1 VNDHAFMGRALQLAA
16 LGLYT
21 TDPNPRVGSVVVRD
35 GMIVGEGAH
44 WRAGEPHAEMHALQ
58 AAGDLAR
65 GATVY
70 ITLEP
75 CSHHGR
81 TPPCADA
88 LVAAGVGR
96 VVVAMQDPNPL
107 VSGRGLERLRAAG
120 IAVET
125 GLLEFEARA
134 LNPGFVRRMHSG
146 RPWVR
151 VKLAS
156 SLDGRTAMAS
166 GESKWITGPAAR
178 RDVQHW
184 RARAGAILTGS
195 GTVLADDPHLTVR
208 LSPAEL
214 VADGGTDPAPYP
226 ELENIPIR
234 QPLRVVVD
242 SQLQIPR
249 AARLLDGGS
258 VLVLTSASRADS
270 EKAHELRRRGA
281 EVVAVSAHAGSV
293 SLGNLRGRGP
303 EGLAVAAQADSDAL
317 SGLQGQGAEGL
328 AIAGWAEGQTR
339 ELRGREAGAAVIA
352 GTQESRLDLSAVLDL
367 LGERGV
373 NELHVEAGSGL
384 AGALARWGLVDEW
397 LFYLA
402 PCLMG
407 SGARPLLDWPLQ
419 QMAERAELDVFACDW
434 VGDALRLR
442 AYPLPASTA

>member
-1 VNDHAFMGRALQLAA
+1 MNDQGFMGRALQLAA

-35 GMIVGEGAH
+35 GGIVGEGAH
-44 WRAGEPHAEMHALQ
+44 WRAGESHAEIHALR
-58 AAGDLAR
+58 AAGDRAR

-88 LVAAGVGR
+88 LIAAGVAR
-96 VVVAMQDPNPL
+96 VVVAMTDPNPL
-107 VSGRGLERLRAAG
+107 VAGRGLNRLRGAG
-120 IAVET
+120 IAVES
-125 GLLEFEARA
+125 GILEFEARA
-134 LNPGFVRRMHSG
+134 LNPGFVRRMQSG

-166 GESKWITGPAAR
+166 GESKWITGAPAR

-208 LSPAEL
+208 LTAHEL
-214 VADGGTDPAPYP
+214 LADDGLDPAAFAAWVG
-226 ELENIPIR
+226 ESVR
-234 QPLRVVVD
+234 QPTRVVVD
-242 SQLQIPR
+242 SRLQTPR
-249 AARLLDGGS
+249 SARLLDGGP
-258 VLVLTSASRADS
+258 LLILTTEERADS
-270 EKAHELRRRGA
+270 DKADALRARGA
-281 EVVAVSAHAGSV
+281 EIAAAPT
-293 SLGNLRGRGP
+293 GP
-303 EGLAVAAQADSDAL
+303 D
-317 SGLQGQGAEGL
+317 GQ
-328 AIAGWAEGQTR
+328 
-339 ELRGREAGAAVIA
+339 
-352 GTQESRLDLSAVLDL
+352 LDLAAVLDY
-367 LGERGV
+367 LGQREV
-373 NELHVEAGSGL
+373 NELHAEAGSGL
-384 AGALARWGLVDEW
+384 AGALARFGLVDEW

-419 QMAERAELDVFACDW
+419 RMSERAELDIFACDR
-434 VGDALRLR
+434 VGDTLRLR
-442 AYPLPASTA
+442 AYPLPATTV

>member
-1 VNDHAFMGRALQLAA
+1 MNDQAFMGRALQLAE

-35 GMIVGEGAH
+35 GVIVGEGAH
-44 WRAGEPHAEMHALQ
+44 WRAGEAHAEIHAMR
-58 AAGDLAR
+58 AAGERVR

-88 LVAAGVGR
+88 LIAAGVAR

-107 VSGRGLERLRAAG
+107 VGGRGLARLRTAG

-125 GLLEFEARA
+125 GIMEFEAHA
-134 LNPGFVRRMHSG
+134 LNPGFLRRMQRG

-184 RARAGAILTGS
+184 RGQAGAILTGS

-208 LSPAEL
+208 LTPAEM
-214 VADGGTDPAPYP
+214 VADGGADPSHFP
-226 ELENIPIR
+226 ELIAAPIR
-234 QPLRVVVD
+234 QPLRVVID
-242 SQLQIPR
+242 SRLQTPR
-249 AARLLDGGS
+249 SARLFDGGA
-258 VLVLTSASRADS
+258 VLILTTAERADAD
-270 EKAHELRRRGA
+270 KAADLRALGA
-281 EVVAVSAHAGSV
+281 EVVAV
-293 SLGNLRGRGP
+293 P
-303 EGLAVAAQADSDAL
+303 AAAD
-317 SGLQGQGAEGL
+317 GQ
-328 AIAGWAEGQTR
+328 I
-339 ELRGREAGAAVIA
+339 
-352 GTQESRLDLSAVLDL
+352 DLPAVLDL
-367 LGERGV
+367 LGQREV

-384 AGALARWGLVDEW
+384 AGALARFGLVDEW

-419 QMAERAELDVFACDW
+419 QMAERAELDIFACDR

-442 AYPLPASTA
+442 AYPLPAATM

>member
-1 VNDHAFMGRALQLAA
+1 MGRALQLAA

-35 GMIVGEGAH
+35 GGIVGEGAH
-44 WRAGEPHAEMHALQ
+44 WRAGEPHAEIHALR

-88 LVAAGVGR
+88 LIAAGVAR
-96 VVVAMQDPNPL
+96 VVVAMEDPNPL
-107 VSGRGLERLRAAG
+107 VAGRGLTRLRDAG
-120 IAVET
+120 IAVES
-125 GLLEFEARA
+125 GILEVEARA
-134 LNPGFVRRMHSG
+134 LNPGFVRRMRSG

-166 GESKWITGPAAR
+166 GESKWITGAPAR

-208 LSPAEL
+208 LTPHEL
-214 VADGGTDPAPYP
+214 LADDGVDPIAFAARVG
-226 ELENIPIR
+226 ERVR
-234 QPLRVVVD
+234 QPTRVVVD
-242 SQLQIPR
+242 SRLQTPR
-249 AARLLDGGS
+249 SARLLDGGP
-258 VLVLTSASRADS
+258 VWILTTEERAASDKAEALRA
-270 EKAHELRRRGA
+270 RGA
-281 EVVAVSAHAGSV
+281 EMV
-293 SLGNLRGRGP
+293 
-303 EGLAVAAQADSDAL
+303 AVAAGGD
-317 SGLQGQGAEGL
+317 GL
-328 AIAGWAEGQTR
+328 
-339 ELRGREAGAAVIA
+339 
-352 GTQESRLDLSAVLDL
+352 LDLAAVLDF
-367 LGERGV
+367 LGQREV
-373 NELHVEAGSGL
+373 NELHAEAGSGL
-384 AGALARWGLVDEW
+384 AGALARRGLVDEW
-397 LFYLA
+397 LLYLA

-419 QMAERAELDVFACDW
+419 RMAERAELDIFACDR

-442 AYPLPASTA
+442 AYPLPVATM

>member
-1 VNDHAFMGRALQLAA
+1 MGRALQLAA

-35 GMIVGEGAH
+35 GGIVGEGAH
-44 WRAGEPHAEMHALQ
+44 WRAGEPHAEIHALR

-88 LVAAGVGR
+88 LIAAGVAR
-96 VVVAMQDPNPL
+96 VVVAMEDPNPL
-107 VSGRGLERLRAAG
+107 VAGRGLTRLRDAG
-120 IAVET
+120 IAVES
-125 GLLEFEARA
+125 GILEVEARA
-134 LNPGFVRRMHSG
+134 LNPGFVRRMRSG

-166 GESKWITGPAAR
+166 GESKWITGAPAR

-208 LSPAEL
+208 LTPHEL
-214 VADGGTDPAPYP
+214 LADDGVDPIAFAARVG
-226 ELENIPIR
+226 ERVR
-234 QPLRVVVD
+234 QPTRVVVD
-242 SQLQIPR
+242 SRLQTPR
-249 AARLLDGGS
+249 SARLLDGGP
-258 VLVLTSASRADS
+258 VWILTTEERAASDKAEALRA
-270 EKAHELRRRGA
+270 RGA
-281 EVVAVSAHAGSV
+281 EMV
-293 SLGNLRGRGP
+293 
-303 EGLAVAAQADSDAL
+303 AVAAGGD
-317 SGLQGQGAEGL
+317 GL
-328 AIAGWAEGQTR
+328 
-339 ELRGREAGAAVIA
+339 
-352 GTQESRLDLSAVLDL
+352 LDLAAVLDF
-367 LGERGV
+367 LGQREV
-373 NELHVEAGSGL
+373 NELHAEAGSGL
-384 AGALARWGLVDEW
+384 AGALARRGLVDEW

-419 QMAERAELDVFACDW
+419 RMAERAELDIFACDR

-442 AYPLPASTA
+442 AYPLPVATM

>member
-1 VNDHAFMGRALQLAA
+1 MGRALQLAE

-35 GMIVGEGAH
+35 GKIVGEGAH
-44 WRAGEPHAEMHALQ
+44 WRAGEPHAEIHALR
-58 AAGDLAR
+58 AAGDLVR

-75 CSHHGR
+75 CAHHGR

-88 LVAAGVGR
+88 LVAAGVAR

-107 VSGRGLERLRAAG
+107 VSGRGLERLRAEG
-120 IAVET
+120 IAVEN
-125 GLLEFEARA
+125 GVLEFEARA
-134 LNPGFVRRMHSG
+134 LNPGFVRRMETG

-184 RARAGAILTGS
+184 RARASAILTGS
-195 GTVLADDPHLTVR
+195 GTVLADDPHMTVR

-214 VADGGTDPAPYP
+214 LSDRGIDPARHS
-226 ELENIPIR
+226 ELKGIPAR

-242 SQLQIPR
+242 SELQMPLQ
-249 AARLLDGGS
+249 ARLLDEGA
-258 VLVLTSASRADS
+258 VLVLTSAHRADS
-270 EKAHELRRRGA
+270 DKAGELRARGA
-281 EVVAVSAHAGSV
+281 EV
-293 SLGNLRGRGP
+293 LGMPALEEGRL
-303 EGLAVAAQADSDAL
+303 EL
-317 SGLQGQGAEGL
+317 SP
-328 AIAGWAEGQTR
+328 
-339 ELRGREAGAAVIA
+339 
-352 GTQESRLDLSAVLDL
+352 VLDL

-384 AGALARWGLVDEW
+384 AGALARHGLVDEW

-419 QMAERAELDVFACDW
+419 HMAERAELDVFACDW
-434 VGDALRLR
+434 IGDALRLR
-442 AYPLPASTA
+442 AYPLPAGTCP

>member
-1 VNDHAFMGRALQLAA
+1 MNDHAFMGRALQLAA

-21 TDPNPRVGSVVVRD
+21 ADPNPRVGSVVVRD
-35 GMIVGEGAH
+35 GAIVGEGAH
-44 WRAGEPHAEMHALQ
+44 WRAGEPHAEIHALQ

-96 VVVAMQDPNPL
+96 VVVAMHDPNPL
-107 VSGRGLERLRAAG
+107 VSGRGLERVRDAG
-120 IAVET
+120 IAVEI

-134 LNPGFVRRMHSG
+134 LNPGFVRRMQSG

-214 VADGGTDPAPYP
+214 LADDGTDPALYP
-226 ELENIPIR
+226 QLLDMPIR

-249 AARLLDGGS
+249 AARLLDGGP
-258 VLVLTSASRADS
+258 VLVLTSASRVDSDKADDLR
-270 EKAHELRRRGA
+270 AHGA
-281 EVVAVSAHAGSV
+281 EVVAVPERADTGTAGHIRRSDAGS
-293 SLGNLRGRGP
+293 
-303 EGLAVAAQADSDAL
+303 LAVAAWAADQSRDPVAGDA
-317 SGLQGQGAEGL
+317 GL
-328 AIAGWAEGQTR
+328 ALVG
-339 ELRGREAGAAVIA
+339 
-352 GTQESRLDLSAVLDL
+352 GTEDSRLDLSAVLDL

-384 AGALARWGLVDEW
+384 AGALARCGLVDEW

-442 AYPLPASTA
+442 AYPLPASTL